1 MPMGLGFGELV
12 MVLLVMVV
20 PFIALWRIVAKAGY
34 AGAWALLLFI
44 PLVNVIALLVFAF
57 SEWPLERRAAGRDS

>member
-1 MPMGLGFGELV
+1 MPFGLGFGELV
-12 MVLLVMVV
+12 MMLLVMVV
-20 PFIALWRIVAKAGY
+20 PFIALWRIVSKAGY

-44 PLVNVIALLVFAF
+44 PLVNVVALLAFAF

>member
-1 MPMGLGFGELV
+1 MPFGLGFGELV

-20 PFIALWRIVAKAGY
+20 PLIAVWRIVSKAGY
-34 AGAWALLLFI
+34 SGAWALLLFV

-57 SEWPLERRAAGRDS
+57 SEWPLERRTAGRVS